1 MNNSRRKLAQA
12 LHNLGDEIQP
22 RSRASPFREDIS
34 MTEETGEAAE
44 ERRRMAREEI
54 LRRST
59 VFEARRRKKQETPAP
74 NSFDALVDE
83 NGSLHPDLLDTAS
96 GQVAK
101 STGVDLLGLQ
111 SGMSQVQNSVPSD
124 VTNQDRLHIDIPSP
138 TSPTNRSQTLL
149 DLTPTSETADSAV
162 DFATHEQPQETD
174 QTSHPSDWDTVGSS
188 SPVLSHASPAPSTA
202 GSVSHIY
209 ETIDNVSTDG
219 TISDLGRSTPGIPT
233 PTSWSEVGS
242 MISSDDGHGF

>member
-1 MNNSRRKLAQA
+1 
-12 LHNLGDEIQP
+12 
-22 RSRASPFREDIS
+22 

-59 VFEARRRKKQETPAP
+59 VFEARRRKKQDTPAP

-83 NGSLHPDLLDTAS
+83 SGSLHPDMLDAS
-96 GQVAK
+96 TGQVAK

-111 SGMSQVQNSVPSD
+111 SETSQTQKSASSD
-124 VTNQDRLHIDIPSP
+124 ADHDRLHIDIPSP
-138 TSPTNRSQTLL
+138 TSPNGSQTLL

-162 DFATHEQPQETD
+162 SLPTEERPPMEQP
-174 QTSHPSDWDTVGSS
+174 SHPSDWDTVGSR

-209 ETIDNVSTDG
+209 ESIDNVSTDG
-219 TISDLGRSTPGIPT
+219 TLSDLGRSTPGVST
-233 PTSWSEVGS
+233 PASWSEVGS
-242 MISSDDGHGF
+242 VISSDDGHGF